1 MKAKIRGPAK
11 LINFLRGT
19 LVEARNGMVTVE
31 VNGIGYG
38 VYVPS
43 SLTGRLPSSGQEV
56 RLFTCLIVQENNLS
70 LFGFF
75 ASAELELFR
84 RLLNVD
90 GIGPKGALKVLSAFD
105 PEALRLAIIKEDVNV
120 LSSAPGIGKKT
131 ARRMILELKDVL
143 IAKGEEI
150 DLTQIQDF
158 DGEEKDALAAL
169 IALGFDAAAAKKALW
184 RIPAKEKDNLKA
196 GEMVKQALQ
205 WIGRQK

>member
-1 MKAKIRGPAK
+1 M
-11 LINFLRGT
+11 INFLRGT
-19 LVEARNGMVTVE
+19 LVEAQNGMVTVE
-31 VNGIGYG
+31 VNGVGYG

-56 RLFTCLIVQENNLS
+56 RLFTCLMVQENNLS

-75 ASAELELFR
+75 APAELELFR
-84 RLLNVD
+84 SLLNVD

-105 PEALRLAIIKEDVNV
+105 PAALRLAIIKEDINM

-131 ARRMILELKDVL
+131 AQRMILELKDVL
-143 IAKGEEI
+143 IAKGEELN
-150 DLTQIQDF
+150 LTQIQDF

-169 IALGFDAAAAKKALW
+169 MALGFDVAAAKKALW

>member
-1 MKAKIRGPAK
+1 M
-11 LINFLRGT
+11 INFLRGT
-19 LVEARNGMVTVE
+19 LVEAQNEMVTVE
-31 VNGIGYG
+31 VNGVGYG

-43 SLTGRLPSSGQEV
+43 SLTGRLPSPGQEI

-75 ASAELELFR
+75 APAELELFR

-131 ARRMILELKDVL
+131 ARRMILELKDGLV
-143 IAKGEEI
+143 AKGGEI
-150 DLTQIQDF
+150 DFTQTQDLG
-158 DGEEKDALAAL
+158 GEEEDALAAL
-169 IALGFDAAAAKKALW
+169 IALGFDAATAKKALW

-205 WIGRQK
+205 CLRRQK

>member
-1 MKAKIRGPAK
+1 M
-11 LINFLRGT
+11 INFLRGT
-19 LVEARNGMVTVE
+19 LVEAQNEMVTVE
-31 VNGIGYG
+31 VNGVGYG

-43 SLTGRLPSSGQEV
+43 SLTGRLPSPGQEI

-131 ARRMILELKDVL
+131 ARRMILELKDGL
-143 IAKGEEI
+143 IAKGGEI
-150 DLTQIQDF
+150 DFTQTQDPG
-158 DGEEKDALAAL
+158 GEEEDALAAL
-169 IALGFDAAAAKKALW
+169 IALGFDAATAKKALLF
-184 RIPAKEKDNLKA
+184 IPAKEKDNLKA
-196 GEMVKQALQ
+196 SEMVKQALQ
-205 WIGRQK
+205 CLRRQK